1 MSVSG
6 WVSELS
12 DERRA
17 WANTNNTVTSL
28 DSVEPLVSKNLVDNV
43 SSNDFANRRVV
54 EADFI
59 QSDKTVSR
67 ETTESQKL
75 EGTDDLTTVIG

>member
-1 MSVSG
+1 
-6 WVSELS
+6 
-12 DERRA
+12 
-17 WANTNNTVTSL
+17 
-28 DSVEPLVSKNLVDNV
+28 LVSKNLVDNV